1 MLVQIVAK
9 IDEIVKAQLATIT
22 GCEEKINKTIDEYN
36 TCRQNLCTPK

>member
-22 GCEEKINKTIDEYN
+22 GCEEKINQTIDECN
-36 TCRQNLCTPK
+36 VCRQNLCTPK